1 MAQSLKHL
9 SVGMSEFVEKCG
21 RKIVQEEGADINEQ
35 WVSKQGDEYIGIW
48 EEIGVLSGLMCSS

>member
-1 MAQSLKHL
+1 
-9 SVGMSEFVEKCG
+9 MSEVVEKCG